1 MQLFFLVGD
10 LGLDTNQTFGSE
22 LMPPPSSVHLTSPR
36 QSMLHMNSLSS
47 PSNHMPM
54 TPGNFSSLDDNP
66 MLHDPS
72 LPNLNAETVSSILD
86 GNGEMDNQFANMGYD
101 ASPGGGI
108 SERIANDWHDYD
120 YPPSV
125 DNSGEEQMV
134 DESIEQ
140 FEERVLNKRAA
151 QLFVTVRAK
160 LIKEDK
166 ILLSDMTYRNTKK
179 QVISY

>member
-1 MQLFFLVGD
+1 
-10 LGLDTNQTFGSE
+10 
-22 LMPPPSSVHLTSPR
+22 
-36 QSMLHMNSLSS
+36 
-47 PSNHMPM
+47 M

-86 GNGEMDNQFANMGYD
+86 GSGEMDNQFANMGYD

-108 SERIANDWHDYD
+108 SERIANDWNDYD

-134 DESIEQ
+134 DESIEA

-179 QVISY
+179 QVRSDIIISLSYILTVQFLLLGCTKILFSSCFKEVSNAGN